1 MSLPRLD
8 DAPGC
13 TASGLPAR
21 AAVTALR
28 LTDFRNYA
36 HLALDL
42 DPRHV
47 VLAGDNGAGKTNLL
61 EAVSLLAPGRGL
73 RRATLAEMA
82 RLAGS
87 GGFAVAA
94 VVVTPDTETRIGT
107 GISLGADAEDERAR
121 LIRVDGVPVRRA
133 EDLVEHIRVL
143 WLTPA
148 MDGLFTGPASER
160 RRFLDRLVGTLDPEH
175 GARVNAFEKAMRGR
189 NRLLEDPRP
198 DRAWLDAIEAQ
209 MAELAVAIA
218 AGRVETVACLA
229 GLIDETRDDAS
240 PFPHAELALA
250 GHIEADLAG
259 ATAAAAEDAY
269 RRVLAA
275 TRPRDAAAG
284 RTLDGPHRSDLAVSH
299 GPKAMPAAQSSTG
312 EQKAL
317 LLGLVLA
324 HARLVGRLTG
334 QAPVLLLDEVAAHLD
349 QRRRAGLFDA
359 LDHLGGQ
366 CWMTG
371 TDAAAFAALGERALV
386 VDVRDAGARPR
397 PAGTV

>member
-8 DAPGC
+8 VVSD
-13 TASGLPAR
+13 LPQR
-21 AAVTALR
+21 AAVTTLR

-36 HLALDL
+36 RLALDL
-42 DPRHV
+42 DARHV
-47 VLAGDNGAGKTNLL
+47 VLAGDNGAGKTNLI

-73 RRATLAEMA
+73 RRATLGEMA
-82 RLAGS
+82 RLAGDGS
-87 GGFAVAA
+87 FAVAA
-94 VVVTPDTETRIGT
+94 VIGSPDGETRIGT
-107 GISLGADAEDERAR
+107 GLALGTDPDDDRAR
-121 LIRVDGVPVRRA
+121 VIRIDGVPARRA
-133 EDLVEHIRVL
+133 EDMVEHIRVL

-148 MDGLFTGPASER
+148 MDGLFTGPAAER
-160 RRFLDRLVGTLDPEH
+160 RRFLDRLVGTIDPDH

-189 NRLLEDPRP
+189 NRLLEDARP
-198 DRAWLDAIEAQ
+198 DRTWLDAIEAQ
-209 MAELAVAIA
+209 MAEMAVAIA
-218 AGRVETVACLA
+218 AGRVETVGCLA
-229 GLIDETRDDAS
+229 GLIAEARDDAS

-250 GHIEADLAG
+250 GQIEADLSHGAG
-259 ATAAAAEDAY
+259 AGSAEDGY
-269 RRVLAA
+269 RRILHDA
-275 TRPRDAAAG
+275 RPRDAAAG

-312 EQKAL
+312 EQKSL

-349 QRRRAGLFDA
+349 HRRRAGLFDA

-371 TDAAAFAALGERALV
+371 TDAEAFVALGPRALV
-386 VDVRDAGARPR
+386 VEVRDGTVRPR
-397 PAGTV
+397 G